1 MRRSIGQ
8 QSIARSTKV
17 QHPRSCGL
25 SSLEVCH
32 SRSRTRTLYS
42 ECPCFKTLKAFML
55 SCANFHGTPIHYSS
69 WRSFIFTVK
78 VRPFHHRWIRYQ
90 FLSEHSQAADYI
102 ERALFTYE
110 RAFVGAFTFTNGL
123 NRLDFDRVENRPF
136 FLALHRQVM
145 YAVLLVLICAPFHIL
160 VQVICRDVGS
170 TARHLSL
177 RGCSC
182 R

>member
-1 MRRSIGQ
+1 
-8 QSIARSTKV
+8 
-17 QHPRSCGL
+17 
-25 SSLEVCH
+25 
-32 SRSRTRTLYS
+32 
-42 ECPCFKTLKAFML
+42 ML